1 MATRKSADSAE
12 NVKAEPIEQKFSKE
26 QILASAKYANKRDLV
41 DALLTNSEKYTMEE
55 IDKKISNYLEGKV
68 K

>member
-1 MATRKSADSAE
+1 MAARKNAASAE

-41 DALLTNSEKYTMEE
+41 DALLTSSEKYTMEE

>member
-1 MATRKSADSAE
+1 MATKKGDISTADAKSKQ
-12 NVKAEPIEQKFSKE
+12 VEQKFSKE
-26 QILASAKYANKRDLV
+26 QIIASVRYANRRDLV
-41 DALLTNSEKYTMEE
+41 EALLNDGEKYTMEE